1 MSVRTRPR
9 QWQVIVGAA
18 LLLLLT
24 LTSCGEP
31 LPGESWAGI
40 STDGQFVYVAY
51 QENLFQVFVDPGNP
65 ATTRPVQWVAQAPN
79 KKHVYA
85 PPALSQDGMIYEGDY
100 DGKLNAFSTAGK
112 LVASWDTKSNNQR
125 IISDAVVKTFDDN
138 TDLVYIGLGDHGV
151 RAFDRKTGAER
162 WAFVNTKFGVWAGPV
177 VVGDTLYVGSLDH
190 HLYALNAKDG
200 TYLWDIDLGGAIADT
215 PLHNNGILYVG
226 TFTSKL
232 YAISTESHKIVN
244 SFDTRGWVWGT
255 PRIKDGVLYFGD
267 LKGWVYALD
276 ASTLKLK
283 WDKED
288 AANSGKAIRGSVA
301 LATIKSGDKNRD
313 IVIAG
318 SESHYL
324 LAYFAD
330 TGEPAWGSGKSAIA
344 ADGPIFSDLIVI
356 GSDVIGTTTSPSQMV
371 IAFNIEKGTKSW
383 QVSLT
388 PDDVNR
394 LLTATTVPPAT
405 RTPAGPAT
413 AAPKQ

>member
-40 STDGQFVYVAY
+40 STDGQYVYVAY
-51 QENLFQVFVDPGNP
+51 QENLFRVYADPGNTA
-65 ATTRPVQWVAQAPN
+65 ATRTAEWVAHAKD
-79 KKHVYA
+79 KKHIYA
-85 PPALSQDGMIYEGDY
+85 PPALSDDGMIYIGDY
-100 DGKLNAFSTAGK
+100 DGKLNAFSQDGK

-125 IISDAVVKTFDDN
+125 IISDALVKKFDDN
-138 TDLVYIGLGDHGV
+138 TDLVYIGLGDRGV

-162 WAFVNTKFGVWAGPV
+162 WAFLNTKFGVWAAPV

-200 TYLWDIDLGGAIADT
+200 SSLWDIDLGGAIADT

-226 TFTSKL
+226 TFTNKL

-283 WDKED
+283 WDKNDPERAD
-288 AANSGKAIRGSVA
+288 KAIRGSVA
-301 LATIKSGDKNRD
+301 LATVKEGDKERD
-313 IVIAG
+313 IVITG
-318 SESHYL
+318 SESHYMR
-324 LAYFAD
+324 AYYAD
-330 TGEPAWGSGKSAIA
+330 TGEVKWTSAIA
-344 ADGPIFSDLIVI
+344 ADAPIFSDLIVI
-356 GSDVIGTTTSPSQMV
+356 GSDVIGTTTSPNQLV
-371 IAFNIEKGTKSW
+371 IAFNIDKGTKSW

-394 LLTATTVPPAT
+394 LLTATSVPPAT

-413 AAPKQ
+413 AAPQ

>member
-1 MSVRTRPR
+1 MSVLTRPR
-9 QWQVIVGAA
+9 QWQVIFGAA

-40 STDGQFVYVAY
+40 STDGQYVYVAY
-51 QENLFQVFVDPGNP
+51 QENLFRVYADPGNAA
-65 ATTRPVQWVAQAPN
+65 ATRQVEWVTQAPN
-79 KKHVYA
+79 KKHVYV
-85 PPALSQDGMIYEGDY
+85 PPALSEDGMIYEGDY
-100 DGKLNAFSTAGK
+100 DGKLNAFSTDGK

-125 IISDAVVKTFDDN
+125 IISDALVKKFDDN
-138 TDLVYIGLGDHGV
+138 TDLVYIGLGERGI
-151 RAFDRKTGAER
+151 RAFNRKDGSER
-162 WAFVNTKFGVWAGPV
+162 WEYLNTKYGVWAAPV
-177 VVGDTLYVGSLDH
+177 VVGDTLYFGSLDH
-190 HLYALNAKDG
+190 HVYALNAKDG

-215 PLHNNGILYVG
+215 PLHDNGILYVG
-226 TFTSKL
+226 TFTNKL
-232 YAISTESHKIVN
+232 YAVSTESHKIVN

-283 WDKED
+283 WEKNDPD
-288 AANSGKAIRGSVA
+288 RPDKAIRGSVA
-301 LATIKSGDKNRD
+301 LTKVKEGDKERD

-324 LAYFAD
+324 RAYYAD
-330 TGEPAWGSGKSAIA
+330 TGEVRWTSGIA
-344 ADGPIFSDLIVI
+344 TDAPIFSDLIVI
-356 GSDVIGTTTSPSQMV
+356 GSDVIGTTTSDKQMV
-371 IAFNIEKGTKSW
+371 VAFNIDKGTKSW
-383 QVSLT
+383 QVSL
-388 PDDVNR
+388 PDEMTR
-394 LLTATTVPPAT
+394 IQTATTVPPAT